1 VGSGKRLTVFQKG
14 GRRMTL
20 QKDIENLS
28 SERRTQLIDALADT
42 YLETIHNVLSDG
54 TRQAKLTEKEHLKIM
69 LYIGESLRDFAIN
82 RRRELDA
89 S

>member
-1 VGSGKRLTVFQKG
+1 VFQKG

-28 SERRTQLIDALADT
+28 SEQRTQLIDALSDS
-42 YLETIHNVLSDG
+42 YLESIHGVLSDG
-54 TRQAKLTEKEHLKIM
+54 TRQAKFTEEEHLKVM

>member
-1 VGSGKRLTVFQKG
+1 
-14 GRRMTL
+14 MTL

-54 TRQAKLTEKEHLKIM
+54 TRQAKLTEEEHLGVM
-69 LYIGESLRDFAIN
+69 LYLGESLRDFAIN

>member
-1 VGSGKRLTVFQKG
+1 
-14 GRRMTL
+14 MTL

-28 SERRTQLIDALADT
+28 SEERTQLIDALADT

-54 TRQAKLTEKEHLKIM
+54 TRQAKLTEEEHLGVM
-69 LYIGESLRDFAIN
+69 LYLGESLRDFAIN

>member
-1 VGSGKRLTVFQKG
+1 
-14 GRRMTL
+14 MTL

-54 TRQAKLTEKEHLKIM
+54 TRQAKLTEEEHLGVM
-69 LYIGESLRDFAIN
+69 LYLGESLRDFAIN
-82 RRRELDA
+82 RRRELSA

>member
-1 VGSGKRLTVFQKG
+1 
-14 GRRMTL
+14 MTL

-28 SERRTQLIDALADT
+28 SERRTQLIDALAEN

-54 TRQAKLTEKEHLKIM
+54 TRQAKLTEEEHLGVM
-69 LYIGESLRDFAIN
+69 LYLGESLRDFAIN
-82 RRRELDA
+82 HRRELDA

>member
-1 VGSGKRLTVFQKG
+1 
-14 GRRMTL
+14 MTL
-20 QKDIENLS
+20 QKNIENLS
-28 SERRTQLIDALADT
+28 SERRTQLIDAIADT

-54 TRQAKLTEKEHLKIM
+54 TRQVKLTEKEHLGVM
-69 LYIGESLRDFAIN
+69 LYLGESLRDFAIN

>member
-1 VGSGKRLTVFQKG
+1 
-14 GRRMTL
+14 MTL